1 MADTHAHTSLDKSS
15 HETAKY
21 LSSHLRN
28 EATAAGW
35 PDHIVSGMKVH
46 YHEGE
51 FKIAANKKHTK
62 EINDLEYGTQ
72 DSRPTAAMRR
82 FSNDTSEAEEFLV
95 GRMLKHMGGEL

>member
-72 DSRPTAAMRR
+72 DSRPT
-82 FSNDTSEAEEFLV
+82 NDTSEAEEFLV